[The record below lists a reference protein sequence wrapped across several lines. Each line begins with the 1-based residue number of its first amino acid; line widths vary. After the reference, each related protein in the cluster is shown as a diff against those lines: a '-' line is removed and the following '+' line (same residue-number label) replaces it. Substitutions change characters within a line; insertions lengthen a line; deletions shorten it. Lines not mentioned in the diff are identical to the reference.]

1 MLELGAD
8 EYAKYPFMADAGK
21 YLKDKG
27 YSLTQFG
34 TDPDL
39 KPSVEKA
46 FHRLKVSTEGGIY
59 KSELIDGKATKE
71 NALELEVFSFLLAI
85 VLIKLTR
92 MNTLIKRFAL
102 AEARR
107 AEGYLEKDLGKT
119 SDKSKIDLAIRII
132 SDLFDVEITK
142 QNDFFEIPVADYLKH
157 SISFHEREWKLIN
170 RKVENG
176 KVLLNNEKTVRLIRK
191 ELGNYINSK
200 IVSAPTPPMIP
211 GLEKKVEELI
221 IICKKLTPSY
231 TIITDEYP
239 PCIKH
244 AIEELEKGENL
255 PHSGR
260 FMLATFLLAKGQSIE
275 QIAPLFKNAPD
286 YNERVTLYQLNHL
299 AGASGSGTQYSCPSC
314 EKLKTQ
320 DLCFAIPE
328 CDNILNPMQFGK
340 KRK

>member
-27 YSLTQFG
+27 FQLTQFG
-34 TDPDL
+34 TDPVL
-39 KPSVEKA
+39 KLSVEKA

-59 KSELIDGKATKE
+59 KSELIDGQATKS

-92 MNTLIKRFAL
+92 MNTLIKRFSL

-107 AEGYLEKDLGKT
+107 AEEYLKKDLGK
-119 SDKSKIDLAIRII
+119 SADDVEIDLAIRII
-132 SDLFDVEITK
+132 YDLFDIEITK

-191 ELGNYINSK
+191 ELVNHINSK
-200 IVSAPTPPMIP
+200 IISAPTPPMIP
-211 GLEKKVEELI
+211 GFEKMVDELI

-231 TIITDEYP
+231 TIITDEHP

-244 AIEELEKGENL
+244 AIEELERGENL
-255 PHSGR
+255 SHSGR
-260 FMLATFLLAKGQSIE
+260 FMLATFLLARGQSIE

-286 YNERVTLYQLNHL
+286 YNEKVTLYQLNHL
-299 AGASGSGTQYSCPSC
+299 SGTSGSGTKYLCPSC

-320 DLCFAIPE
+320 NLCFAIPE
-328 CDNILNPMQFGK
+328 CDNIIHPIQFGK